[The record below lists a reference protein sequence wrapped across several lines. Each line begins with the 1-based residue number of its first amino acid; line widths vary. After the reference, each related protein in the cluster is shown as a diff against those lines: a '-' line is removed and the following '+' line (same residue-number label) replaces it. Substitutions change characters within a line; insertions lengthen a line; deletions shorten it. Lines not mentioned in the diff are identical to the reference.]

1 MIRIGVI
8 GYGYWGPNLARNLF
22 LPGRARVV
30 SICDLDPARLALAGE
45 RYPGIG
51 LTKDF
56 SQLIRAADVDAV
68 AIATPV
74 RSHYE
79 LARAALEA
87 GKHIL
92 IAKPMSETSA
102 QARIL
107 IEAAERRR
115 LTLLVD
121 HTFVY
126 TSAVR
131 RMGEIIR
138 AGELGQFYYYDSTR
152 VNLGLFQPDVSVLW
166 DLAVHDLSI
175 LDYTLDARPLAVSV
189 TGVSHIPGSLE
200 NLAYITLF
208 LPQGAIAHI
217 NVNWL
222 APIKLRQTLV
232 GGSRKMIVY
241 DDLQPSE
248 KLRIYDRGVTLSP
261 SPSEAL
267 EMRIGYRLGDMTA
280 PLLAS
285 REALANEAEHFL
297 DCIESGAA
305 PITGGPM
312 ALRLIELLEHVTL
325 SMRQWGRLVE
335 LRPAAG

>member
-1 MIRIGVI
+1 MIRIAVI
-8 GYGYWGPNLARNLF
+8 GFGYWGPNLARNLF
-22 LPGRARVV
+22 LPGRSRVV
-30 SICDLDPARLALAGE
+30 SICDLDPARLAVAGE
-45 RYPGIG
+45 RYPGIS
-51 LTKDF
+51 LTNDA
-56 SQLIRAADVDAV
+56 SQAIGSADVDAV
-68 AIATPV
+68 VIATAV

-79 LARAALEA
+79 LARAALGA
-87 GKHIL
+87 GKHVL
-92 IAKPMSETSA
+92 IAKPMTETSV
-102 QARIL
+102 QARAL
-107 IEAAERRR
+107 IEEAERRR

-126 TSAVR
+126 ASAVR

-138 AGELGQFYYYDSTR
+138 AGELGEFYYYDSTR

-166 DLAVHDLSI
+166 DLAIHDLSI
-175 LDYTLDARPLAVSV
+175 LDYALDARPLAVSV
-189 TGVSHIPGSLE
+189 TGVSHIQGSPE

-248 KLRIYDRGVTLSP
+248 KLRVYDKGVTLSA
-261 SPSEAL
+261 SANEAL
-267 EMRIGYRLGDMTA
+267 EARIGYRLGDMTA

-285 REALANEAEHFL
+285 REPLANEAEHFL
-297 DCIESGAA
+297 DCIETGAA
-305 PITGGPM
+305 PITGGAM
-312 ALRLIELLEHVTL
+312 ALRLIELLERATL
-325 SMRQWGRLVE
+325 SMGQRGRLVE
-335 LRPAAG
+335 VRPASG